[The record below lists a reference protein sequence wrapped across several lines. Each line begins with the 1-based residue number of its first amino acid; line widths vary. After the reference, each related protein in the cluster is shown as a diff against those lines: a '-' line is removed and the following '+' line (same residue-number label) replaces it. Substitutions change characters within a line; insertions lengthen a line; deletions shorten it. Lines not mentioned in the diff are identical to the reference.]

1 MAGEKLNGEVVVGL
15 LHNSMRLEESISQ
28 NLLKLFMAE
37 EDLNRRKM
45 LYEFIRDT
53 HYHKSLITECLRFL
67 GSDPLRETHEDR
79 FSNVFD
85 EMFTLQKM
93 AILRDILTT
102 MRDFYSFFLEDIEH
116 RGLAE
121 SIDESVAHRLRA
133 TVATLYG
140 EKKRQVERVESLGEV
155 Y

>member
-1 MAGEKLNGEVVVGL
+1 MAGERLNGEVIIGL

-28 NLLKLFMAE
+28 NLLKLFMT
-37 EDLNRRKM
+37 EDDMNRRKI

-67 GSDPLRETHEDR
+67 GSDPPRESREDR
-79 FSNVFD
+79 FSDVFD
-85 EMFTLQKM
+85 DMFTLQKM

-102 MRDFYSFFLEDIEH
+102 MRDFYSFFLEDIEQ

-121 SIDESVAHRLRA
+121 SVDESVAHRLKA

-140 EKKRQVERVESLGEV
+140 EKRRQVEVAESLGEV